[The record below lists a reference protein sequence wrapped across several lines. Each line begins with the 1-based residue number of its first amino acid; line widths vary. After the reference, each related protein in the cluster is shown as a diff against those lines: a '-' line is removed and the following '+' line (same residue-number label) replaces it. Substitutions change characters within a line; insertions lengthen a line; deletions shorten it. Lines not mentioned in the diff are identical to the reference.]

1 MNEVISSILETEKKS
16 EEMIKNAQI
25 EARSLK
31 LSGDVSA
38 VKIREDAVKNFKSLR
53 VKEIELAE
61 KKASEKYNEIIKNGE
76 ERALALVTKSKE
88 NLVKV
93 ADKIVEGILR

>member
-25 EARSLK
+25 EARALK

-61 KKASEKYNEIIKNGE
+61 KNASEKYNEIIKNGE
-76 ERALALVTKSKE
+76 ERALTLVTKSKE